1 MNRLFLLIIPLL
13 FAACAVQKA
22 ASSAEA
28 SAPVV
33 NFTINLL
40 WQVHTPY
47 CGGAYPSPEQAMG
60 WNSPLGNLEF
70 MILTDDH
77 LDSNKEYDLKVYGTD
92 GDGIANLSLPKGTY
106 YIYRAEKFES
116 IVALEKKYRPTTDAQ
131 LIWSGIEC
139 LKQWQASP
147 DLKLVV
153 EGNMETTITE
163 NAQCFQ
169 GTTPCVNYVGPYPP

>member
-1 MNRLFLLIIPLL
+1 MNRLFLLVIPLL

-22 ASSAEA
+22 ASEGA
-28 SAPVV
+28 SAPAV
-33 NFTINLL
+33 NYTIKLL

-60 WNSPLGNLEF
+60 WDSPLGNQEF
-70 MILTDDH
+70 VILTDDH
-77 LDSNKEYDLKVYGTD
+77 LDLNKEHNLKVYGTD

-106 YIYRAEKFES
+106 YIYRAEKFQTIE
-116 IVALEKKYRPTTDAQ
+116 ALEKKYHPTTGAQ

-169 GTTPCVNYVGPYPP
+169 GTTPCVEYVGPYPP

>member
-13 FAACAVQKA
+13 FAACAVQKV

-28 SAPVV
+28 STPVV
-33 NFTINLL
+33 NYTIKLL

-77 LDSNKEYDLKVYGTD
+77 LDSNKEYDLQVYGTD
-92 GDGIANLSLPKGTY
+92 GYGIANLSLPKGTY

-116 IVALEKKYRPTTDAQ
+116 IEALEKKYHPTTDAQ
-131 LIWSGIEC
+131 LVWSGIEC
-139 LKQWQASP
+139 LKQWQSTP
-147 DLKLVV
+147 DLQLIVT
-153 EGNMETTITE
+153 GDMEATITE

>member
-1 MNRLFLLIIPLL
+1 MNRLFLLVIPFL

-22 ASSAEA
+22 TSVGT

-33 NFTINLL
+33 NYKVKLL

-60 WNSPLGNLEF
+60 WNSPLGNQEF

-77 LDSNKEYDLKVYGTD
+77 LDLNKEHDLKVYGTN
-92 GDGIANLSLPKGTY
+92 GEGIANLSLPKGTY

-116 IVALEKKYRPTTDAQ
+116 IESLEKKYCPTTDKQ
-131 LIWSGIEC
+131 MVWSGIEC

-153 EGNMETTITE
+153 EGNMELTLTE
-163 NAQCFQ
+163 NAQCFE
-169 GTTPCVNYVGPYPP
+169 GTTPCVEYVGPYPP